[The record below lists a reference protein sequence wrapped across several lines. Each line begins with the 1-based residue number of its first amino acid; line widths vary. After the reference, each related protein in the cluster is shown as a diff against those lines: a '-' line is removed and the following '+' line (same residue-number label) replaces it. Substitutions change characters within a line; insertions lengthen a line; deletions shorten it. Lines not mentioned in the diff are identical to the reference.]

1 MVFEK
6 RSSSCSVASW
16 ASYWRELPTPFDIRT
31 IMPHGSSWRAARP
44 PEFFVSHAQS
54 LPTRTAGRSAA
65 DSLGRRGFVH
75 FVRSGKLPSGSFLSA
90 FIGVHRSEEHTSELQ
105 SPCNLVCRL

>member
-44 PEFFVSHAQS
+44 PEVFVSHAQS
-54 LPTRTAGRSAA
+54 LRTRTAGRSVSHARRGETRFPAA

-75 FVRSGKLPSGSFLSA
+75 VVRSGKLPSGSFLSA
-90 FIGVHRSEEHTSELQ
+90 FIGEHR
-105 SPCNLVCRL
+105 